1 MIALHFKIPL
11 DEVEERDILEYR
23 LMIFTI
29 FNNAC
34 LTADMS
40 GMFKEKLF
48 KWQSQEEEM
57 SEFKLQ
63 IEDAKNRG
71 LL

>member
-1 MIALHFKIPL
+1 MIALHFGIPL
-11 DEVEERDILEYR
+11 DQVEERDIVEYR
-23 LMIFTI
+23 LMLFTI
-29 FNNAC
+29 FNDAC
-34 LTADMS
+34 LKADMS

-48 KWQSQEEEM
+48 KYQTDEEEM

-63 IEDAKNRG
+63 IEDAKRRG